1 MLQFNLKMELRDLL
15 ESIKNKNRALLHF
28 NVATYEQFKAG
39 IEATKETKIPL
50 IIGVSE
56 GERNYLGINY
66 IEDLIYEAKEKGIN
80 VFLNADHCKSIK
92 SAKEAIDHKFDSV
105 LFDGSELDF
114 KQNIL
119 RTKEVV
125 NYRNKISK
133 TTLIEGEIGYLVGHS
148 DVEKIAELKEEYFT
162 DPEVAEEFVNKTK
175 IDLLAISVGNI
186 HGIPDK
192 IKFKGK
198 IYKKP
203 KLDFQRIKLIK
214 EKVKIPLVL
223 HGGSGLG
230 RKDFIL
236 AIESG
241 ISIIHINTDFRILWK
256 KELLKN
262 LKQKTNVPYKILDKV
277 VEKLKRKIIYYQKLF
292 WNNKY

>member
-1 MLQFNLKMELRDLL
+1 MELRDLL

-148 DVEKIAELKEEYFT
+148 DIEKIAELKEEYFT

-241 ISIIHINTDFRILWK
+241 ISIIHINTEFRILWK

-292 WNNKY
+292 WNNKC

>member
-1 MLQFNLKMELRDLL
+1 MELRELL
-15 ESIKNKNRALLHF
+15 ESIKNKNRALLHY

-39 IEATKETKIPL
+39 LEAIKETKIPL

-66 IEDLIYEAKEKGIN
+66 IEDLVDEAKEKGIN

-92 SAKEAIDHKFDSV
+92 SAKEAIDYKFDSV

-114 KQNIL
+114 RQNIL

-148 DVEKIAELKEEYFT
+148 DIEKIAELKEEYFT
-162 DPEVAEEFVNKTK
+162 NPELAEEFVNKTK

-186 HGIPDK
+186 HGIPEK

-230 RKDFIL
+230 RKD
-236 AIESG
+236 
-241 ISIIHINTDFRILWK
+241 
-256 KELLKN
+256 
-262 LKQKTNVPYKILDKV
+262 
-277 VEKLKRKIIYYQKLF
+277 LF
-292 WNNKY
+292 